1 MARRAASLLGM
12 ALFFF
17 APNAPADVGAP
28 DPYLQA
34 IHDDALPLRRGFTLE
49 LGLGGALTY
58 VARERADGQTGLGPT
73 TLSVGVG
80 WFVTPKVALLART
93 SGTTYFDTTSSGDLS
108 QIWNALYGAHLQ
120 YWANDTISL
129 SAGPALAVVFENPFL
144 STEAKPLVGFGGS
157 SRIGFSL
164 FSAKHHVVRLSWEV
178 FDSKVT
184 RAFVFGSA
192 LAVEWQYF

>member
-1 MARRAASLLGM
+1 MIPRAGWRLGICALLV
-12 ALFFF
+12 
-17 APNAPADVGAP
+17 APSATADGGAP

-34 IHDDALPLRRGFTLE
+34 IHDDTLPLRRGFTLE
-49 LGLGGALTY
+49 AGFGGGLTY

-73 TLSVGVG
+73 TLSFGVG

-93 SGTTYFDTTSSGDLS
+93 AGTTYFDTTSNGDLS
-108 QIWNALYGAHLQ
+108 QVWNVLYGVQLQ

-157 SRIGFSL
+157 SRIGFSI
-164 FSAKHHVVRLSWEV
+164 FSARHHVVRISWEV
-178 FDSKVT
+178 LNSKVAS
-184 RAFVFGSA
+184 AFVFGSA
-192 LAVEWQYF
+192 LALEWQYF